1 MIGQQSYKNTPPQKK
16 RNPGYLHEYQTLK
29 DISLR
34 HWLAMTCL
42 ENNNVLFTNLSTKV
56 KIFFPRF
63 PTCLH
68 RVVL

>member
-1 MIGQQSYKNTPPQKK
+1 MNLIDRKRDYDWSAELQKHRPPQKK

-42 ENNNVLFTNLSTKV
+42 ENTMCYLL
-56 KIFFPRF
+56 IYLQR
-63 PTCLH
+63 
-68 RVVL
+68 